1 MVKIWTGRSWVLPKH
16 LLKMRRS
23 NYPDNCLIIDINSM
37 DSMKKMLREGT
48 LQIFFRFHRIA
59 GFNVELKLEDRERV
73 VERADKSGRL
83 AYSGPLMRWE
93 TKITITLLKSITNR
107 YLFRMDGLVES
118 RRKEY
123 MVEVH
128 KSEHVEGD
136 PAQGCKR
143 YPNPQFQTFNDC
155 DMAFMRRGIAASY
168 FAYPS
173 FNPLMVAENESDA
186 TSWIEVGSEFYDPK
200 QFNFRDMSDGTT
212 PSDCPPPC
220 TLHHI
225 SASFLAET
233 ARNKNYSEIVLTM
246 SNTVTATATTFPRF
260 KLDLALAELG
270 GSMGL
275 WLGLGILQIIEI
287 VTKGISARFH

>member
-1 MVKIWTGRSWVLPKH
+1 
-16 LLKMRRS
+16 
-23 NYPDNCLIIDINSM
+23 
-37 DSMKKMLREGT
+37 
-48 LQIFFRFHRIA
+48 
-59 GFNVELKLEDRERV
+59 
-73 VERADKSGRL
+73 
-83 AYSGPLMRWE
+83 
-93 TKITITLLKSITNR
+93 
-107 YLFRMDGLVES
+107 MDGLMES

-128 KSEHVEGD
+128 KIEHVEED
-136 PAQGCKR
+136 PAQGCRR
-143 YPNPQFQTFNDC
+143 YPNKNFETFNDC

-168 FAYPS
+168 GAYPS
-173 FNPLMVAENESDA
+173 FNPLMVAENESEA
-186 TSWIEVGSEFYDPK
+186 TSWMEVGSDFYAPK

-212 PSDCPPPC
+212 PSDCPPSC

-233 ARNKNYSEIVLTM
+233 PRNKNYSEIVLTL
-246 SNTVTATATTFPRF
+246 SNTVTATATTFPKF

>member
-1 MVKIWTGRSWVLPKH
+1 MIR
-16 LLKMRRS
+16 
-23 NYPDNCLIIDINSM
+23 
-37 DSMKKMLREGT
+37 
-48 LQIFFRFHRIA
+48 
-59 GFNVELKLEDRERV
+59 
-73 VERADKSGRL
+73 
-83 AYSGPLMRWE
+83 
-93 TKITITLLKSITNR
+93 LLKSITNLN
-107 YLFRMDGLVES
+107 LFRMDGLVES

-128 KSEHVEGD
+128 KSEHVEED
-136 PAQGCKR
+136 PAQGCRR
-143 YPNPQFQTFNDC
+143 YPNPDFQTFNDC

-168 FAYPS
+168 SAYPS

-186 TSWIEVGSEFYDPK
+186 TSWMEVGSEFYEPK